1 MLDYELCVAIGI
13 ADAEPAQSRLDD
25 SQQVAFVAAM
35 SAEAVVWLERL
46 AAVLFIRRIIFGRA

>member
-1 MLDYELCVAIGI
+1 MLDHELCVAIGI
-13 ADAEPAQSRLDD
+13 ADD